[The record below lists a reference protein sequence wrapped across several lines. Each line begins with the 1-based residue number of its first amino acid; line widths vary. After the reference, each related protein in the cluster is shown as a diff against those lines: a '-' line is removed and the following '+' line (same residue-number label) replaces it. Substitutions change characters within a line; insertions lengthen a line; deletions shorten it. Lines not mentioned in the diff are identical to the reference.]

1 MAPAVGGGT
10 ASARAL
16 RVFGCARS
24 HCRRRTCRMTASGPR
39 LAGTYQLPTYS
50 RVLSVLCGGTH
61 SPVLS
66 MVRCETRTLIESAG
80 SLVSRCALHSSRAYS
95 SRQQQR
101 YVPSARVH
109 ALRTPR
115 ALVRAVCVCG
125 SSSRSPSCAVR
136 ASGRSCQSTQRYRT
150 QITTYNTQTRFWKE
164 PSEHAARHTR
174 RTPHRTARVRRTR

>member
-39 LAGTYQLPTYS
+39 LAGTYQLPTRGCSRYS
-50 RVLSVLCGGTH
+50 AAVLNGA
-61 SPVLS
+61 

-115 ALVRAVCVCG
+115 ALVRAVCACG

-136 ASGRSCQSTQRYRT
+136 ASGRSCQSTQRHRT